1 LKPAAQMA
9 SGSVATLI
17 GALVLAGCEGR
28 SSREAAAPGGKD
40 SFMIEAPAAP
50 TRTGYAETKDARI
63 YYQVHGDLNSGKTPL
78 LVLHGAYMSAESMA
92 PLVTRFAA
100 TRPVIAIS
108 QRGHGRTG
116 DVAGGITYELLADD
130 ASGVLKVLGV
140 EAADVL
146 GYSMG
151 ANAALLMALRH
162 PERVGKQVIVAGTYR
177 RDGWHPLVLQAI
189 EKITPEF
196 FAGGPM
202 ERDYKR
208 LSPTPNAF
216 ATLVEEL
223 KALDAAPNN
232 WPPDRIRAI
241 KGKTMV
247 IVGDAD
253 AVRLEHAVELFKLR
267 GGGDERPVA
276 QGFMT
281 EAPRAR
287 LAILP
292 GTAHV
297 GIMAQA
303 ELIARLVTPFL
314 DDAKPAIP
322 PGFFDAPGEKQAS
335 TKQSP

>member
-1 LKPAAQMA
+1 
-9 SGSVATLI
+9 VIRRRNLI
-17 GALVLAGCEGR
+17 GVALMAALALAGCDGR
-28 SSREAAAPGGKD
+28 SSREAAAPGAKD
-40 SFMIEAPAAP
+40 SSMIDAPAAP
-50 TRTGYAETKDARI
+50 TRTGYAETNGARI

-78 LVLHGAYMSAESMA
+78 LVLHGSYMSAESMA
-92 PLVTRFAA
+92 PLVARFAA

-130 ASGVLKVLGV
+130 AAGVLEALSV

-151 ANAALLMALRH
+151 GNAALLMALRH

-177 RDGWHPLVLQAI
+177 RDGYYPVVLQGM
-189 EKITPEF
+189 EKVTPEF

-202 ERDYKR
+202 EREYKR
-208 LSPTPNAF
+208 LSPTPDAF

-223 KALDAAPNN
+223 KALDASPHN
-232 WPPDRIRAI
+232 WPEDRIRAI

-253 AVRLEHAVELFKLR
+253 GVRLEHAVELFKLR
-267 GGGDERPVA
+267 GGGDEKAAA

-292 GTAHV
+292 GTSHV
-297 GIMAQA
+297 GIMAEA

-314 DDAKPAIP
+314 DDAKPVMP
-322 PGFFDAPGEKQAS
+322 PGFFDAPGEKQGG
-335 TKQSP
+335 TKQ

>member
-1 LKPAAQMA
+1 MP
-9 SGSVATLI
+9 V
-17 GALVLAGCEGR
+17 
-28 SSREAAAPGGKD
+28 
-40 SFMIEAPAAP
+40 APAAP
-50 TRTGYAETKDARI
+50 TRTGYAEANGARI
-63 YYQVHGDLNSGKTPL
+63 YYQVYGDLNSGKTPL

-92 PLVTRFAA
+92 PLVMRFAA
-100 TRPVIAIS
+100 TRPVIAIA

-130 ASGVLKVLGV
+130 AAGVLQALSV
-140 EAADVL
+140 ETADVL

-151 ANAALLMALRH
+151 ANAALLAAVRH
-162 PERVGKQVIVAGTYR
+162 PERVGKQVIVSGTYR
-177 RDGWHPLVLQAI
+177 RDGWHPGVLQAI

-202 ERDYKR
+202 EREYKR
-208 LSPTPNAF
+208 LSPTPDSF

-232 WPPDRIRAI
+232 WPENRIRAI
-241 KGKTMV
+241 RGKTMV

-253 AVRLEHAVELFKLR
+253 AVRLEHAVQLFRLR
-267 GGGDERPVA
+267 GGGDDKTAA

-314 DDAKPAIP
+314 DDAKPVIP
-322 PGFFDAPGEKQAS
+322 PGFFDAPGEKPGG
-335 TKQSP
+335 TKQ

>member
-1 LKPAAQMA
+1 MIRRRN
-9 SGSVATLI
+9 LI
-17 GALVLAGCEGR
+17 GVALIAALALAGCDGR
-28 SSREAAAPGGKD
+28 SGREAAAPGAKE
-40 SFMIEAPAAP
+40 SSMIDASAAP
-50 TRTGYAETKDARI
+50 TRTGYAETNGARI
-63 YYQVHGDLNSGKTPL
+63 YYQVHGDLNSGKPPL
-78 LVLHGAYMSAESMA
+78 LVLHGSYMSAESMA
-92 PLVTRFAA
+92 PLVARFAA

-130 ASGVLKVLGV
+130 AAGVLEALSV

-151 ANAALLMALRH
+151 GTAALLMALRH

-177 RDGWHPLVLQAI
+177 RDGWYPVVLQAM
-189 EKITPEF
+189 EKVTPEF

-202 ERDYKR
+202 EREYKR
-208 LSPTPNAF
+208 LSPTPDAF
-216 ATLVEEL
+216 ATLVEKL
-223 KALDAAPNN
+223 KALDASPHN
-232 WPPDRIRAI
+232 WPEDRIRAI

-253 AVRLEHAVELFKLR
+253 GVRLEHAVELFKLR
-267 GGGDERPVA
+267 GGGDEKAAA

-292 GTAHV
+292 GTSHV
-297 GIMAQA
+297 GIMAEA

-314 DDAKPAIP
+314 DDATPVMP
-322 PGFFDAPGEKQAS
+322 PGFFDAPGEKPGG
-335 TKQSP
+335 TKP